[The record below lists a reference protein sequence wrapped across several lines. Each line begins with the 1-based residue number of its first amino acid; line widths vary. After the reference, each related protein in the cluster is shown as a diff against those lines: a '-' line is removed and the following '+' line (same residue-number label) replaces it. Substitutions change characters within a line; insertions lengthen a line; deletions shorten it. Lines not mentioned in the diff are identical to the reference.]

1 MDTLFR
7 RNETMARSMY
17 SYIRDAWKNPDK
29 TYVNE
34 LRWHRLQE
42 WRQEASVQRIDKP
55 TRLDRARS
63 LGYKAKQGIV
73 MARVSIRRGGARKS
87 RYIRG
92 RRTKRMGMH
101 KITRGKS
108 LKRIAEERASRRF
121 PNLQMLNSYWV
132 DEDGKQ
138 KWFEIIMVDP
148 SHPVI
153 KSDPNLN
160 WLCRANQKGRSFR
173 GKTSAGIKGRGQR
186 KRGKGTEKTR
196 PSIRS
201 HGNIGK

>member
-1 MDTLFR
+1 
-7 RNETMARSMY
+7 MAKSMY
-17 SYIRDAWKNPDK
+17 GHIRDAWKDPDS
-29 TYVNE
+29 TYVHE

-42 WRQEASVQRIDKP
+42 WRREASVQRIDKP

-73 MARVSIRRGGARKS
+73 MVRAGIRRGSARKP

-92 RRTKRMGMH
+92 RRTKRMGMR

-108 LKRIAEERASRRF
+108 IQRIAEERAARKF
-121 PNLQMLNSYWV
+121 PNLQVLNSYWV
-132 DEDGKQ
+132 GEDGKH
-138 KWFEIIMVDP
+138 KWYEIIMVDP
-148 SHPVI
+148 AHPVI
-153 KSDPNLN
+153 KSDPRLN
-160 WLCRANQKGRSFR
+160 WLCQPNQKGRVFR

-201 HGNIGK
+201 RGNLGK

>member
-1 MDTLFR
+1 
-7 RNETMARSMY
+7 MAKSMY
-17 SYIRDAWKNPDK
+17 GYIRDAWKNPDE
-29 TYVNE
+29 TYVHE

-42 WRQEASVQRIDKP
+42 WRREASVQRIEKP
-55 TRLDRARS
+55 TRLDRARG

-92 RRTKRMGMH
+92 RRTKRMGMT

-108 LKRIAEERASRRF
+108 IQRMAEERAARRF
-121 PNLQMLNSYWV
+121 PNLQVLNSYWV
-132 DEDGKQ
+132 GEDGKH
-138 KWFEIIMVDP
+138 KWYEIIMVDI

-160 WLCRANQKGRSFR
+160 WLCGPAQKGRVFR

-186 KRGKGTEKTR
+186 KRGNGTEKNR

-201 HGNIGK
+201 RGNIGK